1 MHGPSRPL
9 FRTRRGLLA
18 ALVLLISPFLS
29 LADSDRRDTLRFAAE
44 MAAKGNWREA
54 RFRWERAA
62 AADPGDAQL
71 LNNLAVAAEAL
82 GEPDRARELY
92 ARAISL
98 HTKRE
103 ADAEKISEN
112 ASRSARFWK
121 GVASTEPAPPDNGT
135 PAPAAVAPPAPPSPP
150 AAESKSRGGGD
161 TVRLSVMLPLP
172 ARLDLSNDKTLL
184 VASFL
189 TRQTDLLDV
198 GNELAR
204 FLRSEFRKKAPL
216 QVLEVTPPP
225 AIPEQTLD
233 DLAANR
239 DFWQMLG
246 REHGAD
252 LIVSGGIRFDRR
264 DASGFQEVEDVSP
277 ITGQKIRTTRFVEQE
292 QFTYEL
298 DILFLDGH
306 TGALRLRDRLSR
318 GALFRGQ
325 ANDPITAFYQLS
337 EAVAGDVLAV
347 VAPRTREELRIL
359 FRG

>member
-1 MHGPSRPL
+1 MHGPPRL
-9 FRTRRGLLA
+9 HFRTGRGLLA
-18 ALVLLISPFLS
+18 AIVLLISPMLS
-29 LADSDRRDTLRFAAE
+29 GADSDRRETLRFAAE

-54 RFRWERAA
+54 RFRWERAS

-82 GEPDRARELY
+82 GEPDHARELY
-92 ARAISL
+92 SRAMSL
-98 HTKRE
+98 PTRRDS
-103 ADAEKISEN
+103 DAEKISEN
-112 ASRSARFWK
+112 ATRSARFWK
-121 GVASTEPAPPDNGT
+121 GVVSPEAVPADHGAASPSPAPP
-135 PAPAAVAPPAPPSPP
+135 PAPPAP
-150 AAESKSRGGGD
+150 EGKSRGGGD

-189 TRQTDLLDV
+189 ARQTDLMDV
-198 GNELAR
+198 GSELAR
-204 FLRSEFRKKAPL
+204 FLRIEFRKKGPL

-252 LIVSGGIRFDRR
+252 LIVSGQIRFDRR
-264 DASGFQEVEDVSP
+264 DASGFQEVEDISP

-318 GALFRGQ
+318 GAVFRGQ

-347 VAPRTREELRIL
+347 VAPRTREEMRIL

>member
-1 MHGPSRPL
+1 M
-9 FRTRRGLLA
+9 
-18 ALVLLISPFLS
+18 
-29 LADSDRRDTLRFAAE
+29 LRFAAE

-62 AADPGDAQL
+62 AVDPGDAQL

-92 ARAISL
+92 ARAIGL
-98 HTKRE
+98 PPKRE

-121 GVASTEPAPPDNGT
+121 GVASTQAVVPHNGAPVA
-135 PAPAAVAPPAPPSPP
+135 APTPPSVPPP
-150 AAESKSRGGGD
+150 AAEGKSRGGGE
-161 TVRLSVMLPLP
+161 TMRLSVMLPLP

-239 DFWQMLG
+239 EFWQMLG

-264 DASGFQEVEDVSP
+264 DASGFQEVEDISP

-318 GALFRGQ
+318 GAVFRGQ

-347 VAPRTREELRIL
+347 VAPRTREEIRVL

>member
-1 MHGPSRPL
+1 M
-9 FRTRRGLLA
+9 
-18 ALVLLISPFLS
+18 ALVLLISPALS
-29 LADSDRRDTLRFAAE
+29 VADSDRRETLRFAAE

-54 RFRWERAA
+54 RFRWERAS

-98 HTKRE
+98 PHRKE

-121 GVASTEPAPPDNGT
+121 GVTPTEAASPDNGAPVPT
-135 PAPAAVAPPAPPSPP
+135 AAPGAAPAAAS
-150 AAESKSRGGGD
+150 EGKSRGGGD
-161 TVRLSVMLPLP
+161 TMRLSVMLPLP

-204 FLRSEFRKKAPL
+204 FLRGEFRKKAPL

-264 DASGFQEVEDVSP
+264 DASGFQEVEDISP

-318 GALFRGQ
+318 GAVFRGQ

-347 VAPRTREELRIL
+347 VAPRTREELRVL

>member
-1 MHGPSRPL
+1 MSLP
-9 FRTRRGLLA
+9 TRR
-18 ALVLLISPFLS
+18 
-29 LADSDRRDTLRFAAE
+29 DS
-44 MAAKGNWREA
+44 
-54 RFRWERAA
+54 
-62 AADPGDAQL
+62 
-71 LNNLAVAAEAL
+71 
-82 GEPDRARELY
+82 
-92 ARAISL
+92 
-98 HTKRE
+98 
-103 ADAEKISEN
+103 DAEKISEN
-112 ASRSARFWK
+112 ATRSARFWK
-121 GVASTEPAPPDNGT
+121 GVVSTEAVPADHGAAAPPPAPP
-135 PAPAAVAPPAPPSPP
+135 AAPPAP
-150 AAESKSRGGGD
+150 EGKSRGGGD

-189 TRQTDLLDV
+189 ARQTDLMDV
-198 GNELAR
+198 GSELAR
-204 FLRSEFRKKAPL
+204 FLRIEFRKKGPL

-252 LIVSGGIRFDRR
+252 LIVSGQIRFDRR
-264 DASGFQEVEDVSP
+264 DASGFQEVEDISP

-318 GALFRGQ
+318 GAVFRGQ

-337 EAVAGDVLAV
+337 EAVAADVLAV
-347 VAPRTREELRIL
+347 VAPRTREEVRIL